1 MQKEQDREAIYRSIF
16 FCDMDRKKAD
26 EIINRLDGRTVTYDK
41 GEIIIREREKLNN
54 IGILL
59 DGVLCKVQYYRDV
72 GVEIA
77 VSEKK
82 TSPYDVYASEQAH
95 IFWFPVRAMEEEGV
109 LDLRERIE
117 FYKKTVHFLANEDIR
132 KCRKIEL
139 LSIRGIRERI
149 EQYLR
154 IQQSRH
160 KSNAFDI
167 EFNREQMANYLGI
180 NRSVLSHELKKM
192 EKEGILKVRKNHFE
206 LTDKE

>member
-26 EIINRLDGRTVTYDK
+26 EIIDRLGGRTVTYDK

-59 DGVLCKVQYYRDV
+59 DGGLCKVQYYRDGTEQLVQKLVSSFVV

-82 TSPYDVYASEQAH
+82 TSPYDIYASEQAH

-109 LDLRERIE
+109 LDLRE
-117 FYKKTVHFLANEDIR
+117 
-132 KCRKIEL
+132 
-139 LSIRGIRERI
+139 SID
-149 EQYLR
+149 
-154 IQQSRH
+154 
-160 KSNAFDI
+160 F
-167 EFNREQMANYLGI
+167 
-180 NRSVLSHELKKM
+180 
-192 EKEGILKVRKNHFE
+192 
-206 LTDKE
+206 

>member
-59 DGVLCKVQYYRDV
+59 DGVLCKVQYYRDGTEQLVQKLVSSFVV

-95 IFWFPVRAMEEEGV
+95 IFWFPVRAWKKRAFWICVRGLSFTRKRFISLQMKISASAGRLNCCRSEESGKESS
-109 LDLRERIE
+109 
-117 FYKKTVHFLANEDIR
+117 
-132 KCRKIEL
+132 
-139 LSIRGIRERI
+139 SI
-149 EQYLR
+149 
-154 IQQSRH
+154 
-160 KSNAFDI
+160 
-167 EFNREQMANYLGI
+167 
-180 NRSVLSHELKKM
+180 
-192 EKEGILKVRKNHFE
+192 
-206 LTDKE
+206 

>member
-59 DGVLCKVQYYRDV
+59 DGVLCKVQYYRDGTEQLVQKLVSSFVV

-82 TSPYDVYASEQAH
+82 TSPYDVYRNRHTFSGFLYGRWKKRAFWICVRGLSFTRKRFISLQMKISASTG
-95 IFWFPVRAMEEEGV
+95 RLNCCRSEESGKESS
-109 LDLRERIE
+109 
-117 FYKKTVHFLANEDIR
+117 
-132 KCRKIEL
+132 
-139 LSIRGIRERI
+139 SI
-149 EQYLR
+149 
-154 IQQSRH
+154 
-160 KSNAFDI
+160 
-167 EFNREQMANYLGI
+167 
-180 NRSVLSHELKKM
+180 
-192 EKEGILKVRKNHFE
+192 
-206 LTDKE
+206 